1 MEYSLYILPEV
12 AYMLSSQNDICRR
25 IGLTDP
31 SVVANTSGAIIVHA
45 HEIEITMATTSG
57 LC

>member
-45 HEIEITMATTSG
+45 HTVV
-57 LC
+57 